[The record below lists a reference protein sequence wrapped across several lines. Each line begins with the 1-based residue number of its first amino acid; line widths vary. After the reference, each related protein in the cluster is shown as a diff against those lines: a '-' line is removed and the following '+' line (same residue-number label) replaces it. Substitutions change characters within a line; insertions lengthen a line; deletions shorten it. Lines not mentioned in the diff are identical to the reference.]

1 MFSALVREVSFVR
14 WAAVSRRDTGLIKE
28 GEEDTEV
35 SVPKG
40 TSIFNPPP
48 YTSKTQRTSEE
59 RKKTLED
66 GEEHGL
72 LGRGGFTPP

>member
-1 MFSALVREVSFVR
+1 MR

-40 TSIFNPPP
+40 TSIFNPPS
-48 YTSKTQRTSEE
+48 YTSKAQGTSEE

-66 GEEHGL
+66 GEERGL
-72 LGRGGFTPP
+72 LGRVGFSPA